1 MNKLSFS
8 NFLIQPM
15 LWKKASI
22 LVLCLLS
29 MVGLHS
35 IANSAG
41 VLKKKPSVVASMDQD
56 EMKAYAETLQGLVLE
71 EPDTILSLL
80 GGDVR
85 LMLADPDLE
94 RSDKPIIAWQYQS
107 SDCVLDI
114 YFKDT
119 HKVNAVD
126 GSAAIYYE
134 TRTRRGVETQVG
146 LTETASCLK
155 TLYDERRPVIEAQFL
170 QLLAANDI
178 TAGS

>member
-1 MNKLSFS
+1 MNKLCFSFILHPS
-8 NFLIQPM
+8 
-15 LWKKASI
+15 LWKKAGI
-22 LVLCLLS
+22 LTLCLLS

-41 VLKKKPSVVASMDQD
+41 VLKKKPVVVAAMDQD

-71 EPDTILSLL
+71 EPNTILSLL

-94 RSDKPIIAWQYQS
+94 RSDNPIIAWQYQS

-119 HKVNAVD
+119 HKVDAVD
-126 GSAAIYYE
+126 GSTAIYYE
-134 TRTRRGVETQVG
+134 TRIRRGIEPQEG

-170 QLLAANDI
+170 QLLAANDL